1 MSTTELWQMEGVE
14 VAKLLRNKKISAQE
28 IAVSQIMRI
37 NAVNGKLNAIVER
50 CDEEA
55 IADARKIESLHSNS
69 RYTGMTMTTKINAD
83 HSGFSNSNGVKRWAK
98 SPSQHTAPCIQG
110 MIDSGM
116 IMVGRT
122 NAPAMAMRYHTEN
135 DLFGET
141 LNPHG
146 IHLTCGGSSG
156 GAASAVAAG
165 MCHVAQGSDVGGS
178 IRFPAYCNGVIG
190 LRPTMGR
197 MTTGGTNP
205 NARGWTAANM
215 ATYGPIARTMQDL
228 RAAYHTMLQPNW
240 ADPFWTP
247 APESFAHQH
256 SSQKV
261 ALVIDDSL
269 GVDPIV
275 RDTIRYTGKLLENAG
290 YEVIEQSPPR
300 MEECFDLW
308 MSLSSLD
315 LLLGLVPML
324 PLTDDTGLT
333 TVFENWQHDFPA
345 PTAEVFLKAHMLR
358 DLLIRDWNQFFE
370 QYPLVV
376 LPAYAT
382 SFMRRSQDTESPS
395 SMTEIAKDARYMLN
409 IPALAFPAMSFP
421 IGSDNGAPL
430 GVQIAAHSWRED
442 LILNA
447 GDVIEQQLGK
457 ISPVDPAW

>member
-1 MSTTELWQMEGVE
+1 MSETEIWQLEGVE
-14 VAKLLRNKKISAQE
+14 VAQLLRTKKISAQE
-28 IAVSQIMRI
+28 IADSHIERI
-37 NAVNGKLNAIVER
+37 DAVNRKLNAIVER

-55 IADARKIESLHSNS
+55 IVSARNIESLQGTSL
-69 RYTGMTMTTKINAD
+69 YAGMTMTTKINAD
-83 HSGFSNSNGVKRWAK
+83 HLGFSNSNGVKGWSE

-122 NAPAMAMRYHTEN
+122 NSPAMAMRYHTDN
-135 DLFGET
+135 ALFGET

-146 IHLTCGGSSG
+146 LHLTCGGSSG
-156 GAASAVAAG
+156 GAASAVASG

-215 ATYGPIARTMQDL
+215 ATYGPIARTMRDL
-228 RAAYHTMLQPNW
+228 RAAFHTMLRPNW

-247 APESFAHQH
+247 AQESFTQIHT
-256 SSQKV
+256 SKRV
-261 ALVIDDSL
+261 ALVTDDSL

-275 RDTIRYTGKLLENAG
+275 RDTIRYAGQLLENAG
-290 YEVIEQSPPR
+290 YEVTEQSPPR

-308 MSLSSLD
+308 MSLSSPD

-324 PLTDDTGLT
+324 PLIDDAGLT
-333 TVFENWQHDFPA
+333 TVFENWRSDFPP
-345 PTAEVFLKAHMLR
+345 PTSENFLKAHMLR
-358 DLLIRDWNQFFE
+358 DLLIREWNQFFA

-376 LPAYAT
+376 LPAYST
-382 SFMRRSQDTESPS
+382 SFMRRSQDTESPT

-409 IPALAFPAMSFP
+409 IPALAFPTMSFP
-421 IGSDNGAPL
+421 VGSDGGAPL
-430 GVQIAAHSWRED
+430 GIQIAAHSWRED

-447 GDVIEQQLGK
+447 GEAIENQLGK
-457 ISPVDPAW
+457 ITPVDPAW